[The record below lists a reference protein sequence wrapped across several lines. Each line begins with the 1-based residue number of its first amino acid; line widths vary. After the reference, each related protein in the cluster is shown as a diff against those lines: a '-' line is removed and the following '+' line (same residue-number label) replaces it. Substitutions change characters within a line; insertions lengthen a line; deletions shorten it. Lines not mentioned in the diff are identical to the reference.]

1 MCCQQS
7 KSQLDLFAPLDF
19 TNKQA
24 RHDYERQVNQQ
35 IGRLIRTLRRKH
47 GITQKQLG
55 EMLDVT
61 YQQIQK
67 YENGK
72 SGISVGKL
80 SITLK
85 NLYLE
90 N

>member
-35 IGRLIRTLRRKH
+35 VGNLIRTLRRKH

-55 EMLDVT
+55 EMLGVT

-67 YENGK
+67 YEAGR
-72 SGISVGKL
+72 SGISVGCFNL
-80 SITLK
+80 ILK
-85 NLYLE
+85 VLMMC
-90 N
+90 

>member
-80 SITLK
+80 SIILK

>member
-61 YQQIQK
+61 
-67 YENGK
+67 
-72 SGISVGKL
+72 
-80 SITLK
+80 
-85 NLYLE
+85 
-90 N
+90 